1 MQLTH
6 DHHTP
11 LSHHKEIILICDHI
25 ISPANMG
32 GIFRLADAFG
42 VSEIIFSGEQPD
54 LSSNR
59 LRKTARNTEKQVPFS
74 HTEDIS
80 KTLTSLHSKGFSSI
94 AIEITTT
101 SKPIQQITT
110 KDQIVLIV
118 GSERHGISN
127 TVLNNVHHTAH
138 IDMFGVNSSM
148 NVAQAT
154 AIVLYEVTRL

>member
-32 GIFRLADAFG
+32 GIFRLADVFG
-42 VSEIIFSGEQPD
+42 VSEIIFGGEQPD
-54 LSSNR
+54 LSSSR
-59 LRKTARNTEKQVPFS
+59 LRKTARNTEKQVHFS
-74 HTEDIS
+74 YNENIS
-80 KTLTSLHSKGFSSI
+80 KILDSLHSKGFSSI

-101 SKPIQQITT
+101 SKPIQQIPI
-110 KDQIVLIV
+110 KDKMILIV
-118 GSERHGISN
+118 GSERHGISDI
-127 TVLNNVHHTAH
+127 VLNKVHHIAH
-138 IDMFGVNSSM
+138 IKMFGVNSSM

-154 AIVLYEVTRL
+154 AIALYEVTR